1 MEHKRYAAALGLIT
15 AICLMGD
22 SMLYIALPV
31 YWNEIGGD
39 ALWQVGVL
47 LSVNRFVRL
56 PLNPV
61 IGWLYAN
68 ISVRTGLLVAIGL
81 TLLTTSGYGLLSGF
95 AWWIVLRSVWGLAWA
110 LLRTGAYLGIL
121 NATGEHNRG
130 AALGMYSGVY
140 RLGSLAGMAVGGFFV
155 GWFGFQPV
163 ALVLGGLA
171 LLALPVCLILVPRA
185 QTNDVSPDNKGKDSE
200 ARMSILAQLRLL
212 WTHTNVIPL
221 VTTGLL
227 TAMVFDGLF
236 GSALPHLI
244 DVQFPVIAIAGMT
257 FGAATLAAVLQAIRW
272 GGGSWLSV
280 WFGGMLDTVN
290 RRAVVIGVL
299 LSSGALLFAVIP
311 FRSVL
316 PVWGL
321 LVVGVFAVS
330 TMLNTTMDVF
340 VAKSVSP
347 ATKVTVVTIHT
358 LALDLGAAL
367 GPVIGYS
374 FDIRTALWFS
384 SALLVLLA
392 GAWWTAAL
400 KQRRQAT
407 LSS

>member
-31 YWNEIGGD
+31 YWNDIGGD

-81 TLLTTSGYGLLSGF
+81 TLLTTSGYGLFTGF
-95 AWWIVLRSVWGLAWA
+95 AWWVVLRCVWGLAWA

-121 NATGEHNRG
+121 NATGENNRG

-155 GWFGFQPV
+155 SWFGFQPV

-171 LLALPVCLILVPRA
+171 LLALPICLLLIPRKPTQDA
-185 QTNDVSPDNKGKDSE
+185 SDKMGMKSE

-244 DVQFPVIAIAGMT
+244 DVQFPVIAVAGMT

-280 WFGGMLDTVN
+280 WFGGKLDTVN

-299 LSSGALLFAVIP
+299 LSSGALLFAVMP
-311 FRSVL
+311 LRSVL

-330 TMLNTTMDVF
+330 TMLNTAMDVF

-384 SALLVLLA
+384 SALLALLA
-392 GAWWTAAL
+392 GAWWMAAL
-400 KQRRQAT
+400 KQRRQAS